1 MKRVLLLPLLFL
13 TACGGGGEVV
23 SDAITDEAR
32 PPVYCIRD
40 VVFLGD
46 EKDPNGRVLLDMP
59 GYPYGQTD
67 MMQEISRQ
75 TYDNLNNID
84 ACKSDDPRT
93 GQKPSGIA
101 WSDGRNTDLEGNP
114 L

>member
-1 MKRVLLLPLLFL
+1 MKKLLLLPLLLL

-23 SDAITDEAR
+23 SDAVTDER

-40 VVFLGD
+40 VVFLD
-46 EKDPNGRVLLDMP
+46 DKPDGRVLLDMP

-67 MMQEISRQ
+67 MMQEIDRY
-75 TYDNLNNID
+75 TYNELDNID
-84 ACKSDDPRT
+84 ACKSDDPRM
-93 GQKPSGIA
+93 GQEPRGIA
-101 WSDGRNTDLEGNP
+101 WADGRNTDLEGNP

>member
-1 MKRVLLLPLLFL
+1 MKRLLLLPLLFL

-23 SDAITDEAR
+23 SDAATDER

-40 VVFLGD
+40 VIFLDD
-46 EKDPNGRVLLDMP
+46 EDDPNGRVLLDMP

-67 MMQEISRQ
+67 MMQEISRH
-75 TYDNLNNID
+75 TYNELDNID

-101 WSDGRNTDLEGNP
+101 WTDGRDTDLDGNT